1 MASSSMAEVLY
12 RSLPHVR
19 ACECAASPRE
29 PVSTSARLDA
39 THAPRVMATA
49 RALHAGAR

>member
-1 MASSSMAEVLY
+1 MASSSMAAVLY

-19 ACECAASPRE
+19 DFERAAPPRE
-29 PVSTSARLDA
+29 PVSTAARLDVA
-39 THAPRVMATA
+39 LTLLVIATA

>member
-19 ACECAASPRE
+19 VNERAAQPRV
-29 PVSTSARLDA
+29 PVRTSAHFGVALARLE
-39 THAPRVMATA
+39 MATA
-49 RALHAGAR
+49 RALPAGAR